1 MITLKEMRLLQWEKN
16 GPLIY
21 FSTAIILR
29 VSIASKIIPDI
40 LLFMNVVNRTS

>member
-16 GPLIY
+16 GLLIY

>member
-21 FSTAIILR
+21 FSTAIIL
-29 VSIASKIIPDI
+29 SLGCLKNYSGYLI
-40 LLFMNVVNRTS
+40 FYECCE